1 MNPRSFLCCLIL
13 GRETCLHESVSSS
26 VKWGQEKLPKGIN
39 TEIGKRTQVS
49 TAVNHSRLLVIQI
62 HEGERDAATNCRG
75 LTGKKG
81 GETGKEGVDPSQHG
95 GLELG

>member
-1 MNPRSFLCCLIL
+1 MNPTSFLCCLIL
-13 GRETCLHESVSSS
+13 GRETCLSESVSSS

-49 TAVNHSRLLVIQI
+49 TVVNHGRLLVIQI
-62 HEGERDAATNCRG
+62 HKGERDAATNCRG
-75 LTGKKG
+75 LTVKKG
-81 GETGKEGVDPSQHG
+81 GETGEERVDPGQRA